1 MLRGIIYNVVGFF
14 CCGNCHSTY
23 RNGHDTLWSQVEEI
37 ICVGKLIL
45 INMSA
50 NMWLTGDYDFC

>member
-37 ICVGKLIL
+37 ICC
-45 INMSA
+45 
-50 NMWLTGDYDFC
+50 WQTDFN